1 MVRKVL
7 LGVGE
12 GLGEGPRKKY
22 LATRG
27 KAEGLYEFPK
37 IHNRR
42 FAKLF
47 IFYMACYGNGMFA
60 LIYQEEVVLCSVL
73 STFSNRPLIFCK
85 TADK

>member
-37 IHNRR
+37 ILKRGFSKTQKFH
-42 FAKLF
+42 
-47 IFYMACYGNGMFA
+47 MVHDGNEIVV
-60 LIYQEEVVLCSVL
+60 LIYQEEV
-73 STFSNRPLIFCK
+73 
-85 TADK
+85 A